1 MFLDEEP
8 TTTNRLNRYAGSAW
22 TSALALA
29 SCVLMLFMLS
39 GTASAGTTTPPTTG
53 FVATAGEAALAQTLG
68 PADQRILLGLML
80 IALSIMAATSL
91 GFWRRSVKDFLRAGG
106 NRHGA

>member
-1 MFLDEEP
+1 MFLDDEP
-8 TTTNRLNRYAGSAW
+8 TTTSRLNRHAGSVW

-29 SCVLMLFMLS
+29 SCVLMLVMLS
-39 GTASAGTTTPPTTG
+39 GTASAGTTATPTTG
-53 FVATAGEAALAQTLG
+53 FVATASDVAFTQTIG
-68 PADQRILLGLML
+68 TADQRILLGLLL